1 MEKLNIEELKC
12 ALRGVGV
19 SSAGTKSDLLARLQ
33 TVLKESGMN
42 VGEALE
48 KGERMKESE
57 GVGKGSTPEEGTN
70 QPPPNNDGAIEEDVA
85 EDVSPNDSIS
95 QVGRSKQGAC
105 SERHRRGKSDE
116 TLGRNE
122 KSQVSVATNSSFRS
136 NMSTLERRREL
147 EIDLAMRKAEE
158 RNRRRLEM
166 IKEQQS
172 VVKRRAERNRMELE
186 LKLKR
191 EREERECRMRAE
203 IEEHELK
210 LRKEMEEQE
219 ALVERKLAVEIN
231 RLEKEARKSAET
243 ARLAAV
249 RQFEE
254 IDMLAASNVEAQL
267 KSLDLGRF
275 TEEVRE
281 SRQSREMDYR
291 ISGRG
296 EGSFSRLGC
305 RDRTGF
311 SGVMFSD
318 RLGRRYE
325 IGREPSEAGNGS
337 YGRVNGREKS
347 GNVHKGRGIE
357 FCTDNVPENV
367 ETKRQ
372 PKTDNAFIRETH
384 SNNLEICIPKQE
396 IECFDGDVSAY
407 TVFRSAMR
415 EINDSTLS
423 SERKLHYA
431 YQYTR
436 GEPREL
442 VKAALHMKAEEGFRE
457 VWRWFE
463 EKYGAPEQIGAGYM
477 DKLLMRSP
485 VARDDVE
492 GLRGYAVALRLTM
505 NVMAN
510 IPYGKSELEH
520 PKTVRKLVSKLSFGL
535 QDRWRTMSADS
546 KIERGDYLS
555 FEDFVKFV
563 ERAVRIDSDPLF
575 GKDALQRISSTND
588 NRATYKRKPISV
600 NVVSGRKGVRGQVN
614 GDLGVTSSSLES
626 DECVFCRGGHRV
638 NRCDTFLEQNP
649 KQRFDIIREVGG
661 CFICLKAGHLSRNCP
676 NPVACSL
683 CARYHHDLLHFNSG
697 EPRRNFTANRSK
709 EREFNYKEGQVS
721 SKPSPHAKE
730 FVPIGAGVT
739 GRDGHSNYETI
750 IERNVPVNSL
760 ASYEAPTV
768 GSMAVVPVVLRNS
781 RGKVVRTS
789 AFLDNGSSI
798 SFCTKELLKDLC
810 ASPADVLGGEFR
822 YRNLAL

>member
-1 MEKLNIEELKC
+1 
-12 ALRGVGV
+12 
-19 SSAGTKSDLLARLQ
+19 
-33 TVLKESGMN
+33 
-42 VGEALE
+42 
-48 KGERMKESE
+48 
-57 GVGKGSTPEEGTN
+57 
-70 QPPPNNDGAIEEDVA
+70 
-85 EDVSPNDSIS
+85 
-95 QVGRSKQGAC
+95 
-105 SERHRRGKSDE
+105 
-116 TLGRNE
+116 
-122 KSQVSVATNSSFRS
+122 
-136 NMSTLERRREL
+136 
-147 EIDLAMRKAEE
+147 
-158 RNRRRLEM
+158 
-166 IKEQQS
+166 
-172 VVKRRAERNRMELE
+172 
-186 LKLKR
+186 
-191 EREERECRMRAE
+191 
-203 IEEHELK
+203 
-210 LRKEMEEQE
+210 
-219 ALVERKLAVEIN
+219 
-231 RLEKEARKSAET
+231 
-243 ARLAAV
+243 
-249 RQFEE
+249 
-254 IDMLAASNVEAQL
+254 
-267 KSLDLGRF
+267 
-275 TEEVRE
+275 
-281 SRQSREMDYR
+281 
-291 ISGRG
+291 
-296 EGSFSRLGC
+296 
-305 RDRTGF
+305 
-311 SGVMFSD
+311 
-318 RLGRRYE
+318 
-325 IGREPSEAGNGS
+325 
-337 YGRVNGREKS
+337 
-347 GNVHKGRGIE
+347 
-357 FCTDNVPENV
+357 
-367 ETKRQ
+367 
-372 PKTDNAFIRETH
+372 
-384 SNNLEICIPKQE
+384 
-396 IECFDGDVSAY
+396 
-407 TVFRSAMR
+407 
-415 EINDSTLS
+415 
-423 SERKLHYA
+423 
-431 YQYTR
+431 
-436 GEPREL
+436 
-442 VKAALHMKAEEGFRE
+442 
-457 VWRWFE
+457 
-463 EKYGAPEQIGAGYM
+463 M

-505 NVMAN
+505 NVIAN
-510 IPYGKSELEH
+510 IPHGKSELEH

-555 FEDFVKFV
+555 FEDFVRFV

-810 ASPADVLGGEFR
+810 ASPADVLEVNLGTETLHSKKSERTRVICNIQGRGEYEKR
-822 YRNLAL
+822 WINLPCLYAVARIPVSREDVWRDEYSDRWPHLRDVVVRSIGEIGLMLGSDALQAHEPLEIRSSDELGSPYGVRTRLGWTVAGILNSEKFVGKYCGVGVVDEGVNNPPSLHPPPPSVNYSCCLPFTFIC